1 MYVYLLSAFSCLY
14 GPVEHWQLEV
24 LHVDV
29 LEFFLCHV
37 TGLAKFADEGHFDYV
52 VMLAC
57 GEVRHL
63 LVRPDHELHL
73 RTAVIALQ
81 KHRL

>member
-1 MYVYLLSAFSCLY
+1 
-14 GPVEHWQLEV
+14 
-24 LHVDV
+24 
-29 LEFFLCHV
+29 
-37 TGLAKFADEGHFDYV
+37 
-52 VMLAC
+52 MLAC